1 MIANYG
7 LNGEWSVS
15 KGPWRRVTTA
25 FQKAVVATRYL
36 SAAEAVGN
44 FSTEFLD
51 EWLDLLTLVSTK
63 WLNRLSASRFKNSVA
78 TVNTP
83 DQNTPKPEETND
95 LKAQIDMLQA
105 EKLKLEAELKSRE
118 EMMSNLLS
126 FIQASK

>member
-1 MIANYG
+1 
-7 LNGEWSVS
+7 
-15 KGPWRRVTTA
+15 
-25 FQKAVVATRYL
+25 
-36 SAAEAVGN
+36 
-44 FSTEFLD
+44 
-51 EWLDLLTLVSTK
+51 
-63 WLNRLSASRFKNSVA
+63 
-78 TVNTP
+78 VNTP